1 MLANE
6 FHEVRFQEMCGVKAC
21 RHAAFFVMQNE

>member
-6 FHEVRFQEMCGVKAC
+6 FHKVWFQEMCDVKAC
-21 RHAAFFVMQNE
+21 RHAAFFMTWDE

>member
-1 MLANE
+1 MLTNE
-6 FHEVRFQEMCGVKAC
+6 FHKVWFQEMCGVKAC